1 MKKAPKLFM
10 LIALS
15 IFTIGCSS
23 DDDSKSI
30 SNQTLQG
37 SVFGESFTAVGG
49 KAYTSGD
56 DLSVNITNETADCS
70 STIFDYDLYVSTY
83 VTPEVGTYNNVNV
96 IFHSGDETPYNY
108 LSGTVEVTAISDTE
122 ITVKILAESSSEK
135 TVEGVFTVPICD

>member
-1 MKKAPKLFM
+1 M
-10 LIALS
+10 
-15 IFTIGCSS
+15 
-23 DDDSKSI
+23 
-30 SNQTLQG
+30 
-37 SVFGESFTAVGG
+37 GG